1 MTDLVATPRVGL
13 LTQRPGRRDVILLVS
28 GLWIAAIVA
37 FAVFAPLIT
46 RYDPLAVDPAHTLQ
60 APSAAHLLGTDRQG
74 RDELSRLAFGTRTAL
89 FGALGT
95 LAISV
100 TLGTILGMVAAYLGG
115 TRGNLIMRGL
125 EVLMSFPSIIL
136 AIVFVAA
143 LGLGLTKA
151 MLGLALVYTPI
162 TARVIRSQ
170 ALIQVREQYISAA
183 RGLGYGAP
191 RVIARHLFPNVT
203 SQVIVQ
209 ASITLP
215 YALVDLAALSF
226 LGLGVQPPTPDWGNM
241 LADGQISML
250 LAPWLVISPALAI
263 VSLVLPWNLF
273 ASELRGRLDPK
284 KY

>member
-1 MTDLVATPRVGL
+1 MVLVL
-13 LTQRPGRRDVILLVS
+13 S
-28 GLWIAAIVA
+28 GLWIATIIGLAI
-37 FAVFAPLIT
+37 FAPLVAP
-46 RYDPLAVDPAHTLQ
+46 YDPNAVDPGNTLQ
-60 APSAAHLLGTDRQG
+60 PPSAEHLFGTDRQG
-74 RDELSRLAFGTRTAL
+74 RDEFSRLLYGTRTAL
-89 FGALGT
+89 FGAFGILI
-95 LAISV
+95 ISV
-100 TLGTILGMVAAYLGG
+100 TLGTILGMLAAYLGG
-115 TRGNLIMRGL
+115 VKGGLIMRGL

-136 AIVFVAA
+136 AIVFVAVF
-143 LGLGLTKA
+143 GVGLTNA

-170 ALIQVREQYISAA
+170 ALIQVREQYIVAA
-183 RGLGYGAP
+183 RGLGYGTP
-191 RVIARHLFPNVT
+191 RILFRRLFPNVT

-250 LAPWLVISPALAI
+250 IAPWLVIAPAVAI
-263 VSLVLPWNLF
+263 ISLVLPWNLF
-273 ASELRGRLDPK
+273 ASELRRRLDPK